1 MGRSTSARL
10 SVGAVTDVAVQD
22 PSSRGDLDIAEKAID
37 RIAGHAASQVAGVV
51 SSSATLDKI
60 PGRRLPRVSST
71 VRGSQASIQVEIAVA
86 WPLPLSA
93 VAGEVRSVVSDTVA
107 RLAGLTVVSV
117 DVSVNRTE
125 RASKAHSRRVE

>member
-1 MGRSTSARL
+1 
-10 SVGAVTDVAVQD
+10 VTDVAIQD

-60 PGRRLPRVSST
+60 PGRGLPRVSST

-93 VAGEVRSVVSDTVA
+93 VAGEVRSVVSGTVA